1 MFFSNSGA
9 EANECAI
16 KLARK
21 YSTDKYNENRTK
33 IITLVNSFHGRTV
46 TTLAATGQ
54 DTFHHYFNPFTEGF
68 TYAQANHIESVKSLL
83 DENTCAVFIEMIQGE
98 GGVMPLE
105 PHFVKE
111 LEKLCKKHDVL
122 LMIDEVQ
129 TGMGRTGTLFCY
141 EQYGIEPDVITSSKA
156 LGGGLPIGACLCT
169 ERLGEVLNS
178 GMHGSTFG
186 GNPVAC
192 AGALSVLEHVSDET
206 FLQEVKAKGEYMQ
219 QKLSEME
226 GVAEVRGI
234 GMMIGIVLE
243 KGTAKDVAAAC
254 IEHGLLVLTAKTLVR
269 LLPPLTIT
277 FEEIDKGLAILEKV
291 IKQA

>member
-1 MFFSNSGA
+1 
-9 EANECAI
+9 
-16 KLARK
+16 
-21 YSTDKYNENRTK
+21 
-33 IITLVNSFHGRTV
+33 
-46 TTLAATGQ
+46 
-54 DTFHHYFNPFTEGF
+54 
-68 TYAQANHIESVKSLL
+68 
-83 DENTCAVFIEMIQGE
+83 
-98 GGVMPLE
+98 
-105 PHFVKE
+105 
-111 LEKLCKKHDVL
+111 
-122 LMIDEVQ
+122 
-129 TGMGRTGTLFCY
+129 MGRTGTLFCY

-192 AGALSVLEHVSDET
+192 AGALSVLERVSDET

-254 IEHGLLVLTAKTLVR
+254 IKHGLLVLTAKTLVR

>member
-1 MFFSNSGA
+1 M
-9 EANECAI
+9 
-16 KLARK
+16 
-21 YSTDKYNENRTK
+21 
-33 IITLVNSFHGRTV
+33 
-46 TTLAATGQ
+46 
-54 DTFHHYFNPFTEGF
+54 
-68 TYAQANHIESVKSLL
+68 
-83 DENTCAVFIEMIQGE
+83 
-98 GGVMPLE
+98 
-105 PHFVKE
+105 
-111 LEKLCKKHDVL
+111 
-122 LMIDEVQ
+122 
-129 TGMGRTGTLFCY
+129 
-141 EQYGIEPDVITSSKA
+141 
-156 LGGGLPIGACLCT
+156 PIGACLCT
-169 ERLGEVLNS
+169 ERLGDVLNS

-192 AGALSVLEHVSDET
+192 AGALSVLERVSDET

-243 KGTAKDVAAAC
+243 KGTAAC

-277 FEEIDKGLAILEKV
+277 FEEIDKGLAILEEV